1 MNKRH
6 KRVFHAFGPA
16 DALHGIRCQSCGYEA
31 WSLTGNPARCR
42 ICGGLMVD
50 EDMVDEDM
58 EQMRREL
65 GTARPVRDKEED
77 ADYDV
82 V

>member
-1 MNKRH
+1 
-6 KRVFHAFGPA
+6 
-16 DALHGIRCQSCGYEA
+16 
-31 WSLTGNPARCR
+31 
-42 ICGGLMVD
+42 MVD